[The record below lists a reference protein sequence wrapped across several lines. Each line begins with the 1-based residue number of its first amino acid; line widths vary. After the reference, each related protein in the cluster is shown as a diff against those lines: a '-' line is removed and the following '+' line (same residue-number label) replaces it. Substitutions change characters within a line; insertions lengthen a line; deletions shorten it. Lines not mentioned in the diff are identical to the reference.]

1 MSQQEVDRYV
11 SFQGTDCD
19 RKACSI
25 VNYIEQY
32 VENPPHKNPWLK
44 YFQDALD
51 KRASLGQDPLFLVC
65 SQMNNIRSLFEEYED
80 ENALELLEDIEEN
93 CC

>member
-19 RKACSI
+19 GKACR
-25 VNYIEQY
+25 VVKHIEQY
-32 VENPPHKNPWLK
+32 VENPPHSSPWLE
-44 YFQDALD
+44 YFQDKLN
-51 KRASLGQDPLFLVC
+51 KRASLGQDALFLVC
-65 SQMNNIRSLFEEYED
+65 SQMNNIRSLFEEYKNIE
-80 ENALELLEDIEEN
+80 ALNLLENIEED